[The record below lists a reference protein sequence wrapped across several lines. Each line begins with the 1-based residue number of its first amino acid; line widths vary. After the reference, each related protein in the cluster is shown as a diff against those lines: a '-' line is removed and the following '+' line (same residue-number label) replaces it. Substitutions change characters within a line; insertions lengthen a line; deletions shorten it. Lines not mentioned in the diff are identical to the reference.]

1 MDEFTIVDV
10 PKDNKCFYTACVIGL
25 ISRTEDSML
34 QTIGPEKLIR
44 KRVFHTKPIYSRIST
59 KSPEFIAKCAELL
72 EIRVNN
78 WINRNRNAIY
88 EQVGLTIDDIIQ
100 MTHEIS
106 LDEYVHRTLNDDPIW
121 GGFAEQIAISALYNI
136 DVCIF
141 NKQGSNRRFD
151 LIQHI
156 RWEPLPV
163 YTHGLSTIHL
173 LWDQDLEYGEDHY
186 KALIPT
192 TSV

>member
-10 PKDNKCFYTACVIGL
+10 PKDNKCFYTACVLGL
-25 ISRTEDSML
+25 ITRTEDSIL
-34 QTIGPEKLIR
+34 QTIHPEKLIR
-44 KRVFHTKPIYSRIST
+44 KRVFHNKPVYSRIST

-72 EIRVNN
+72 ENRVKN
-78 WINRNRNAIY
+78 WMNRNRNAIY

-106 LDEYVHRTLNDDPIW
+106 LDEYVHRSINDDPIW

-136 DVCIF
+136 DVRIF
-141 NKQGSNRRFD
+141 NPHAD

-156 RWEPLPV
+156 RWISIP
-163 YTHGLSTIHL
+163 THNFSSIQL
-173 LWDQDLEYGEDHY
+173 LWEQDLQYGEDHY
-186 KALIPT
+186 KALIPNL
-192 TSV
+192 SV

>member
-1 MDEFTIVDV
+1 MDDFTIVDV
-10 PKDNKCFYTACVIGL
+10 PKDNKCFYTACVLGL
-25 ISRTEDSML
+25 IARTEDIIL
-34 QTIGPEKLIR
+34 QKIHPEKLIR
-44 KRVFHTKPIYSRIST
+44 KRVFHNKPVYSHISI

-72 EIRVNN
+72 ENRVKN

-88 EQVGLTIDDIIQ
+88 EQVGLTIDYIIQ
-100 MTHEIS
+100 MTHDIS

-121 GGFAEQIAISALYNI
+121 GGFAEQIAISALYNT

-141 NKQGSNRRFD
+141 NIHDSNRRLE

-156 RWEPLPV
+156 RWIPV
-163 YTHGLSTIHL
+163 PTHNFSTIHL

-192 TSV
+192 

>member
-1 MDEFTIVDV
+1 MDEFMIIDV

-25 ISRTEDSML
+25 ISRVDDTLL

-44 KRVFHTKPIYSRIST
+44 KRVFHNKPVYSRISI

-72 EIRVNN
+72 EIRVKN
-78 WINRNRNAIY
+78 WINRNRNSIY

-106 LDEYVHRTLNDDPIW
+106 LDEYIHRTMNDDPLW
-121 GGFAEQIAISALYNI
+121 GGFAEQIAISALYNL

-141 NKQGSNRRFD
+141 IILNHRFE

-156 RWEPLPV
+156 RWIPIH
-163 YTHGLSTIHL
+163 THTDSLSTVHL
-173 LWDQDLEYGEDHY
+173 LWEQDLQYGEDHY
-186 KALIPT
+186 KSLILI
-192 TSV
+192 

>member
-10 PKDNKCFYTACVIGL
+10 PKDNKCFYTACVLGL
-25 ISRTEDSML
+25 ITRTEDSVL
-34 QTIGPEKLIR
+34 QTIHPEKIIR
-44 KRVFHTKPIYSRIST
+44 KRVFHNKPVYSRISI
-59 KSPEFIAKCAELL
+59 KSPAFIAKCAELL
-72 EIRVNN
+72 EIRVKK

-106 LDEYVHRTLNDDPIW
+106 LDEYVRRTINDDPLW
-121 GGFAEQIAISALYNI
+121 GGFAEQIAISALYNM

-141 NKQGSNRRFD
+141 NTFMPNRCFE

-156 RWEPLPV
+156 RWEPN
-163 YTHGLSTIHL
+163 HAHNISSIHL

-186 KALIPT
+186 KALIPK
-192 TSV
+192 S

>member
-1 MDEFTIVDV
+1 MAEFIIVDV

-25 ISRTEDSML
+25 ISRVDE
-34 QTIGPEKLIR
+34 IRPEKLIR
-44 KRVFHTKPIYSRIST
+44 KRVFHNKPVYLRIST
-59 KSPEFIAKCAELL
+59 KTPEFIAKCAELL
-72 EIRVNN
+72 EIRVKN
-78 WINRNRNAIY
+78 WMNRNRNAIY

-106 LDEYVHRTLNDDPIW
+106 LDEYVHRTINDDPIW
-121 GGFAEQIAISALYNI
+121 GGFAEQIAMSALYNT
-136 DVCIF
+136 DVCVF
-141 NKQGSNRRFD
+141 NTHFE

-156 RWEPLPV
+156 RWEPIPIH
-163 YTHGLSTIHL
+163 THNISSLQL

-192 TSV
+192 TFV

>member
-1 MDEFTIVDV
+1 MDDFIIIDV
-10 PKDNKCFYTACVIGL
+10 PKNNKCFYTACVVSL
-25 ISRTEDSML
+25 ISRVDDNML
-34 QTIGPEKLIR
+34 QTIHPEKLIR
-44 KRVFHTKPIYSRIST
+44 KRVFHNKPVYSRIST

-78 WINRNRNAIY
+78 WMNRNRNAIY

-100 MTHEIS
+100 MTHDIS
-106 LDEYVHRTLNDDPIW
+106 FDEYVHRTINDDPIW
-121 GGFAEQIAISALYNI
+121 GGFAEQIAISALYNT
-136 DVCIF
+136 DVRIF
-141 NKQGSNRRFD
+141 NAQVD

-156 RWEPLPV
+156 RWIPIPINNF
-163 YTHGLSTIHL
+163 STIYL

-192 TSV
+192 

>member
-10 PKDNKCFYTACVIGL
+10 PKDNKCFYTACVLGL
-25 ISRTEDSML
+25 ITRTEDNIL
-34 QTIGPEKLIR
+34 QMIVPEKLIR
-44 KRVFHTKPIYSRIST
+44 KRVFHNKPVYSRISI

-72 EIRVNN
+72 ENRVKN
-78 WINRNRNAIY
+78 WMNRNRNAIY

-106 LDEYVHRTLNDDPIW
+106 LDEYVHRSINDDPIW

-136 DVCIF
+136 DVRIF
-141 NKQGSNRRFD
+141 NAHVD

-156 RWEPLPV
+156 RWISIP
-163 YTHGLSTIHL
+163 THNFSSIQL

-192 TSV
+192 PSV